1 MNQKTY
7 QNVDQNH
14 KICKRKQRQGK
25 QPTKQESERARAHSV
40 KFALCLV
47 MTVNNFVANEYFT

>member
-25 QPTKQESERARAHSV
+25 QPTKQESERARSFSQV
-40 KFALCLV
+40 RIVSGNDSKQFCRQ
-47 MTVNNFVANEYFT
+47 